1 MSRPPMSRRWRRA
14 GLLAALSA
22 PAALAQPPGPPP
34 DLAEEIRQ
42 LRLQIAAQNARIEEL
57 RQELQAAALVQ
68 RPRALPAP
76 AGTLPASLQA
86 TPDDVEPPRL
96 AAIPAVLAPLASAS
110 PASRDAVAALHRW
123 EAARP
128 AHLPAAAL
136 AARLPAVPLAAAP
149 AALLATTRGTGRGGA
164 ALSSPRA
171 DPALASPRADAAL
184 SSPGIDRTLS
194 SPRADAAPV
203 PRGPRR
209 VAGDADGSGVERPPN
224 GVLPAGAAR
233 AAASAIAGADMI
245 TYDIPAD
252 WAEASATPAKITVTQ
267 LSSARGMGAPLL
279 AQASVTTPAPAIVDV
294 ATVSLEN
301 PAPPQTAGPAAPE
314 LAAPSTPP
322 VLVAPVAPV
331 EPMAAAPAAPDPLP
345 PDGGVPQPVG
355 TAPPRDGRPPE
366 VAPLFEQPGVLTPRG
381 RTVLEPSL
389 QYGYSSSNR
398 VALVGY
404 TIIPALL
411 IGLIDVREVKRNT
424 TTAALTLRRGLTN
437 RLEVE
442 ARVPYVYRSD
452 QTVSREL
459 FTGTA
464 TERAFE
470 TSGRHIGDVELA
482 ARYQLNIPGPE
493 GPFYVA
499 GLRIKSRTGR
509 DPFEVTTDCQ
519 TRCVGENVTGTGL
532 PLELPT
538 GSGFYS
544 IQPNVTALFAADP
557 AVFFGSVSYLHNI
570 TRHNVRRL
578 ILNGERETL
587 GDVKP
592 GDVLGFN
599 FGIGLALNDKTTFS
613 IGYDHNS
620 VAHTEQNGQTVPGS
634 VRTQLGTL
642 LIGYSYRLSDKK
654 TLNVSVGAGLTRD
667 TPDVTLTVRVP
678 FSF

>member
-1 MSRPPMSRRWRRA
+1 
-14 GLLAALSA
+14 
-22 PAALAQPPGPPP
+22 
-34 DLAEEIRQ
+34 
-42 LRLQIAAQNARIEEL
+42 
-57 RQELQAAALVQ
+57 
-68 RPRALPAP
+68 
-76 AGTLPASLQA
+76 
-86 TPDDVEPPRL
+86 
-96 AAIPAVLAPLASAS
+96 
-110 PASRDAVAALHRW
+110 
-123 EAARP
+123 
-128 AHLPAAAL
+128 
-136 AARLPAVPLAAAP
+136 
-149 AALLATTRGTGRGGA
+149 
-164 ALSSPRA
+164 
-171 DPALASPRADAAL
+171 
-184 SSPGIDRTLS
+184 
-194 SPRADAAPV
+194 
-203 PRGPRR
+203 
-209 VAGDADGSGVERPPN
+209 
-224 GVLPAGAAR
+224 
-233 AAASAIAGADMI
+233 
-245 TYDIPAD
+245 
-252 WAEASATPAKITVTQ
+252 
-267 LSSARGMGAPLL
+267 
-279 AQASVTTPAPAIVDV
+279 
-294 ATVSLEN
+294 
-301 PAPPQTAGPAAPE
+301 
-314 LAAPSTPP
+314 
-322 VLVAPVAPV
+322 
-331 EPMAAAPAAPDPLP
+331 